1 MTHDKPM
8 LILLLEMGL
17 SARVVFLKN
26 RNIKNNF
33 KFMVFF
39 NFEFSVKMN
48 SSFQWTQRLKKQVK
62 GQKGELIFWKC
73 EFNIKCF
80 KAKMKFVFSKDKF
93 NTKDE
98 IDFWK
103 DEFNVKREFIFSK
116 DEYGTKKML
125 KDVAFLYLF
134 FK

>member
-80 KAKMKFVFSKDKF
+80 KAKMKFVFSKDEF

>member
-26 RNIKNNF
+26 LNIKNNF

-48 SSFQWTQRLKKQVK
+48 SSFQWTHRLKKQVK
-62 GQKGELIFWKC
+62 GKKGELIFWKC

-116 DEYGTKKML
+116 DEYGTKKMF

>member
-80 KAKMKFVFSKDKF
+80 KAKMKFVFSKDEF

-116 DEYGTKKML
+116 DEYGTKKLL
-125 KDVAFLYLF
+125 KNVAFLYLF

>member
-1 MTHDKPM
+1 
-8 LILLLEMGL
+8 
-17 SARVVFLKN
+17 
-26 RNIKNNF
+26 
-33 KFMVFF
+33 
-39 NFEFSVKMN
+39 
-48 SSFQWTQRLKKQVK
+48 
-62 GQKGELIFWKC
+62 
-73 EFNIKCF
+73 
-80 KAKMKFVFSKDKF
+80 MKFVFSKDEF

>member
-116 DEYGTKKML
+116 DEYGTKKMF